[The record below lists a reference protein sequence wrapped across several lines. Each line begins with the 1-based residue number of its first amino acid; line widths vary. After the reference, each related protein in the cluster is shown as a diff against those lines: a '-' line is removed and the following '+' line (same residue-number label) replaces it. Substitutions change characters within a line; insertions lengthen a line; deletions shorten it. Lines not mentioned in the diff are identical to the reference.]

1 VSKSAPHHEP
11 LVQFKSASLGY
22 AGRAVLTGVDLS
34 VEREAFVGVLGPNG
48 AGKSTILK
56 TMLGLIP
63 PVKGHLKLTG
73 SSFGLPR
80 FGYVPQKEKLDVIYP
95 LTVREVAAM
104 GTYRRFELFAR
115 LRGRSHD
122 DLVRRSLKECGALD
136 LSERRYSDLSGGQRQ
151 RVLIARAL
159 AAEPE
164 LLVLDEPL
172 AGIDVPTQKALLKLF
187 KDFKEQKGL
196 TVLMVSHRLQAERD
210 LFTHIAWVQ
219 EGKAEFGPAERML
232 ASRHITEIFGD
243 DQ

>member
-1 VSKSAPHHEP
+1 MSAET
-11 LVQFKSASLGY
+11 LVKFSGASLGY
-22 AGRAVLTGVDLS
+22 GRRPVLTGVDLAIA
-34 VEREAFVGVLGPNG
+34 RGDFLGVLGPNG

-56 TMLGLIP
+56 TMLGLIA
-63 PVKGHLKLTG
+63 PVKGRVHLRG
-73 SSFGLPR
+73 AAFGAPR

-104 GTYRRFELFAR
+104 GTYRRFEFLRR
-115 LRGRSHD
+115 LRAKTHD
-122 DLVRRSLKECGALD
+122 DLVRHCLKECGAWD
-136 LSERRYSDLSGGQRQ
+136 LADRRYSDLSGGQRQ

-164 LLVLDEPL
+164 LLVLDEPV
-172 AGIDVPTQKALLKLF
+172 AGIDVPTQKALLKLV
-187 KDFKEQKGL
+187 KDFKEQNRL

-219 EGKAEFGPAERML
+219 DGKADFGPAEKML
-232 ASRHITEIFGD
+232 SARHITEIFGD

>member
-1 VSKSAPHHEP
+1 MKGEP
-11 LVQFKSASLGY
+11 LVQFKGASLGY
-22 AGRAVLTGVDLS
+22 GRRLVLTGVELT
-34 VEREAFVGVLGPNG
+34 VEPGAFVGVLGPNG

-63 PVKGHLKLTG
+63 TLKGHMKLKG
-73 SSFGLPR
+73 SLFGLPR

-115 LRGRSHD
+115 LRGLSHA
-122 DLVRRSLKECGALD
+122 DLIRRSLKECGALD
-136 LSERRYSDLSGGQRQ
+136 LAERRYSDLSGGQRQ

-187 KDFKEQKGL
+187 QVFKEQKHL
-196 TVLMVSHRLQAERD
+196 TILMVSHRLQAERD

-219 EGKAEFGPAERML
+219 DGKADFGPAEKML
-232 ASRHITEIFGD
+232 ATRHITEIFGD

>member
-1 VSKSAPHHEP
+1 MSVKPF
-11 LVQFKSASLGY
+11 VQFKGASLGY
-22 AGRAVLTGVDLS
+22 GRRPVLTGVDLT
-34 VEREAFVGVLGPNG
+34 VHPGDFLGVLGPNG

-63 PVKGHLKLTG
+63 PMKGHLTLAG
-73 SSFGLPR
+73 SSFGAPR

-104 GTYRRFELFAR
+104 GTYRRFELLKR
-115 LRGRSHD
+115 LRGRTHD
-122 DLVRRSLKECGALD
+122 DLVKQSLKDCGAWD
-136 LSERRYSDLSGGQRQ
+136 LADRRYSDLSGGQRQ

-172 AGIDVPTQKALLKLF
+172 AGIDVPTQKAILKLLASF
-187 KDFKEQKGL
+187 KAERGL

-210 LFTHIAWVQ
+210 LFTHIAWVAD
-219 EGKAEFGPAERML
+219 G
-232 ASRHITEIFGD
+232 
-243 DQ
+243 

>member
-1 VSKSAPHHEP
+1 MSVEP
-11 LVQFKSASLGY
+11 LVQFKGASLGY
-22 AGRAVLTGVDLS
+22 GRRPVLTGVDLT
-34 VEREAFVGVLGPNG
+34 VAPGDFLGVLGPNG

-56 TMLGLIP
+56 TMLGLISP
-63 PVKGHLKLTG
+63 LKGHLKLHG
-73 SSFGLPR
+73 SSFGAPR

-95 LTVREVAAM
+95 LSVREVAAM
-104 GTYRRFELFAR
+104 GTYRRFELLKR
-115 LRGRSHD
+115 LRGLTHD
-122 DLVRRSLKECGALD
+122 DLIRQCLKECGAWD
-136 LSERRYSDLSGGQRQ
+136 LAERRYSDLSGGQRQ

-187 KDFKEQKGL
+187 KVFKEEKGL

-219 EGKAEFGPAERML
+219 DGKADFGPAGTML
-232 ASRHITEIFGD
+232 GARHITEIFGD

>member
-1 VSKSAPHHEP
+1 MSVEP
-11 LVQFKSASLGY
+11 LVKFAGASLGY
-22 AGRAVLTGVDLS
+22 GKRPVLHGVDLTIA
-34 VEREAFVGVLGPNG
+34 RGDFLGVLGPNG

-56 TMLGLIP
+56 TLLGLIGP
-63 PVKGHLKLTG
+63 LKGHLKLRG
-73 SSFGLPR
+73 AAFGAPR

-95 LTVREVAAM
+95 LSVREVAAM
-104 GTYRRFELFAR
+104 GTYRRFVLPR
-115 LRGRSHD
+115 LLGGGTHD
-122 DLVRRSLKECGALD
+122 DLIRHCLRECGAWD
-136 LSERRYSDLSGGQRQ
+136 LADRRYSDLSGGQRQ

-219 EGKAEFGPAERML
+219 DGKADFGPAEKML
-232 ASRHITEIFGD
+232 AARHITEIFGD

>member
-1 VSKSAPHHEP
+1 MSAEP
-11 LVQFKSASLGY
+11 LVKFTGASLGY
-22 AGRAVLTGVDLS
+22 GRRAVVQGVDLAIG
-34 VEREAFVGVLGPNG
+34 RGDFLGVLGPNG

-56 TMLGLIP
+56 TMLGLISP
-63 PVKGHLKLTG
+63 LKGKVALHGT
-73 SSFGLPR
+73 SFGAPR

-104 GTYRRFELFAR
+104 GTYRRFELLRR
-115 LRGRSHD
+115 LRGKTHD
-122 DLVRRSLKECGALD
+122 DLVRHCLKECGAWD
-136 LSERRYSDLSGGQRQ
+136 LADRRYSDLSGGQRQ

-187 KDFKEQKGL
+187 KDFKEQKRL

-219 EGKAEFGPAERML
+219 EGKAEFGPAEKML
-232 ASRHITEIFGD
+232 AARRITEIFGD

>member
-1 VSKSAPHHEP
+1 MSVKP
-11 LVQFKSASLGY
+11 LVQFKGASLGY
-22 AGRAVLTGVDLS
+22 GRRPVLTGVDLA
-34 VEREAFVGVLGPNG
+34 VHAGDFLGVLGPNG

-63 PVKGHLKLTG
+63 PMKGHLTLAG
-73 SSFGLPR
+73 SSFGAPR

-104 GTYRRFELFAR
+104 GTYRRFELLKR
-115 LRGRSHD
+115 LRGRTHD
-122 DLVRRSLKECGALD
+122 DLVKQSLKDCGAWD
-136 LSERRYSDLSGGQRQ
+136 LADRRYSDLSGGQRQ

-172 AGIDVPTQKALLKLF
+172 AGIDVPTQKAILKLLASF
-187 KDFKEQKGL
+187 KAERGL

-210 LFTHIAWVQ
+210 LFTHIAWVAD
-219 EGKAEFGPAERML
+219 GKADFGPAEKML
-232 ASRHITEIFGD
+232 SARHITEIFGD